1 MTRGY
6 DDVLMDHIRHA
17 RNYRPMPDAD
27 QRIEALNALC
37 GDRIAFGLKWRG
49 DTVADA
55 SFQCECCGISMA
67 SSSTLTE
74 HVIGRT
80 RIEIVDLCT
89 AFLDRFDRSSA
100 AREES
105 DRMSA
110 AQQALLGAARRYPG
124 RARCASL
131 AWRALRDALADVAL
145 PPAHA
150 RP

>member
-6 DDVLMDHIRHA
+6 DDILMDHIRHA
-17 RNYRPMPDAD
+17 RNYRAMPDAD
-27 QRIEALNALC
+27 QRIEAVNALC
-37 GDRIAFGLKWRG
+37 GDGITLALKWQG
-49 DTVADA
+49 DTIADV

-67 SSSTLTE
+67 SSSALTE

-80 RIEIVDLCT
+80 RTEIVDLCT
-89 AFLDRFDRSSA
+89 AFLARFDQSGVA
-100 AREES
+100 EHEE

-131 AWRALRDALADVAL
+131 AWRALRDALTT
-145 PPAHA
+145 PPAEGD